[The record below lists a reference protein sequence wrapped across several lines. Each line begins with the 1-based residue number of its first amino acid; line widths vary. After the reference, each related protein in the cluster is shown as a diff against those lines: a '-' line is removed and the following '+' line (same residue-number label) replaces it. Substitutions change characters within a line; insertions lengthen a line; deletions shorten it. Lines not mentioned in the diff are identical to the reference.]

1 MIKNLQT
8 ILRVIPR
15 NIANTLDSDN
25 LEEIR
30 IRINRNMI
38 LKYRDR
44 EEILEYVPTQRDI
57 LSMFQVFCD
66 NSIYS
71 YQNQICNGFITLM
84 GGHRVGITGNIAMKD
99 GVVSNINYIS
109 SLNIRIAK
117 EILGAS
123 DQILTEVLKNGNI
136 NNTLIVSPP
145 GCGKTTILRDLIRN
159 LSNLGYTV
167 SLIDE
172 RGEIAAMYKG
182 IPQND
187 VGLRTDV
194 LDNVTKALGMTM
206 AIRSMAP
213 QIIAT
218 DEIGSKDDIEAINYG
233 ICSGVKGIF
242 TAHGNSI
249 EELKLNTNLG
259 RIYEEKI
266 FNKIIFLEKKG
277 IMKRGKNVFHKNDI
291 FNFNICSIDIFRNKD
306 IKEIF
311 FKSAGVKRISKC
323 AKHI

>member
-30 IRINRNMI
+30 IRVNRNMI

-99 GVVSNINYIS
+99 GAVNNINYIS

-123 DQILTEVLKNGNI
+123 DEILTEILENGNI

-159 LSNLGYTV
+159 ISNLGYTV

-172 RGEIAAMYKG
+172 RGEIAAMYRG

-194 LDNVTKALGMTM
+194 FDNVTKSLGMTM
-206 AIRSMAP
+206 AIRTMAP

-218 DEIGSKDDIEAINYG
+218 DEIGSKDDLEAINYG
-233 ICSGVKGIF
+233 VCSGVKGIF

-259 RIYEEKI
+259 RLYEEKI

-277 IMKRGKNVFHKNDI
+277 IMKDVYTLENNMYKLEDEKL
-291 FNFNICSIDIFRNKD
+291 
-306 IKEIF
+306 E
-311 FKSAGVKRISKC
+311 
-323 AKHI
+323 

>member
-30 IRINRNMI
+30 IRVNRNMI

-44 EEILEYVPTQRDI
+44 EEILEYIPTQRDI

-71 YQNQICNGFITLM
+71 YQNQICNGFITIM

-99 GVVSNINYIS
+99 GAVNNINYIS

-123 DQILTEVLKNGNI
+123 DEILTKVLENGNI

-218 DEIGSKDDIEAINYG
+218 DEIGSKDDVEAINYG

-259 RIYEEKI
+259 RLYEEKI

-277 IMKRGKNVFHKNDI
+277 IMKNVYTLDNNMYKLEDE
-291 FNFNICSIDIFRNKD
+291 KL
-306 IKEIF
+306 E
-311 FKSAGVKRISKC
+311 
-323 AKHI
+323 